1 VTRARL
7 ARRTVGLLLY
17 VIWREWICGQPS
29 QVHPLETAALLYKLL
44 AVADLGDVR

>member
-7 ARRTVGLLLY
+7 VRRTVGLLLY

-44 AVADLGDVR
+44 AGADLGDVR